1 MYGNWL
7 TFYILRLIYIKDLL
21 YSGSAFKAYG
31 TKVSG
36 STCPVGCYLQTGFAF
51 FLQPYILEAGPAFVF
66 DILLIR
72 RQSFVDCRVCGTC
85 LLSDSRR
92 TAFDVLFEVG
102 RLLM

>member
-1 MYGNWL
+1 MARRYFLAVHVQWAA
-7 TFYILRLIYIKDLL
+7 TCRLAL
-21 YSGSAFKAYG
+21 
-31 TKVSG
+31 
-36 STCPVGCYLQTGFAF
+36 AF
-51 FLQPYILEAGPAFVF
+51 FLQPYIPEAGPAFVF

-72 RQSFVDCRVCGTC
+72 RQSFVVCRVCGTC